1 MTIFSKTGDEGE
13 TSVVGGK
20 RVSKSDALV
29 EVYGT
34 LDELNVALGTALAF
48 AKTGKS
54 KKLLP
59 EIQKQVFEIGAHVAE
74 ENPKVGELDIKKME
88 NEIRLME
95 ERLQVMQ
102 HFIIPGGTKG
112 SCFIHQARIEARE
125 VERRLVGTKANKTY
139 LAYFNRLS
147 DLLFVLARW
156 ENKEEG
162 VDEEIWKEWES

>member
-1 MTIFSKTGDEGE
+1 MTIITKTGDKGE
-13 TSVVGGK
+13 TSVAGGK
-20 RVSKSDALV
+20 RVSKSDPII

-34 LDELNVALGTALAF
+34 LDELNVALGTANEF
-48 AKTGKS
+48 AETGKS

-59 EIQKQVFEIGAHVAE
+59 EIQKQVFEIGAHVADKK
-74 ENPKVGELDIKKME
+74 PRVGELEIKKME
-88 NEIRLME
+88 NEIKLME
-95 ERLQVMQ
+95 EKLQVMQ
-102 HFIIPGGTKG
+102 HFVIPGGTKG
-112 SCFIHQARIEARE
+112 SCFIHQARIAARE
-125 VERRLVGTKANKTY
+125 AERRLVGINASPIY

>member
-1 MTIFSKTGDEGE
+1 MTIYSKDGDRGF
-13 TSVVGGK
+13 TSTPNNRK
-20 RVSKSDALV
+20 ISKSDPII
-29 EVYGT
+29 EIYGT

-48 AKTGKS
+48 AQSKKS
-54 KKLLP
+54 KKLLS
-59 EIQKQVFEIGAHVAE
+59 ELQKQIFEISAHVEDKTPLIAE
-74 ENPKVGELDIKKME
+74 VDIKRME
-88 NEIRLME
+88 NDIMIME

-112 SCFIHQARIEARE
+112 SCFIHQARILAWEL
-125 VERRLVGTKANKTY
+125 ERRFSNIKAPSIY

-162 VDEEIWKEWES
+162 IEEEIWKEWEE

>member
-1 MTIFSKTGDEGE
+1 MTIFTKEGDEGE
-13 TSVVGGK
+13 TSISKGK
-20 RVSKSDALV
+20 RLRKSDTLI

-48 AKTGKS
+48 AKTDKS
-54 KKLLP
+54 KTLLP
-59 EIQKQVFEIGAHVAE
+59 EIQKQVFEISTHISEKGA
-74 ENPKVGELDIKKME
+74 KVKELDIRRIE
-88 NEIRLME
+88 NQIKIME

-125 VERRLVGTKANKTY
+125 VERRLVSINANKTY